1 MKINPSEHLTEQ
13 MSLKDTT
20 VYDKLKAD
28 NWEEWEQNTLNLLD
42 TRHLREY
49 TEVNYGL
56 AIERAQQYRRLR
68 QQEVLNFA
76 APSLSLS
83 ASSGKDS
90 VSTSE
95 GEKAA
100 AALQKTS
107 CKAKDL
113 QATLNL
119 LLSVKADG
127 VGEQIQRLESKLAAM
142 KERISQ
148 LKDLDS
154 VDHGQLS
161 TAKINAQIYPGKTE
175 AEIKAHLESVHELEI
190 GATHTH
196 ALLSA
201 SVSKG
206 LKSYVQ
212 AVTKGKPNPY
222 VLWHALKDRFHNKSL
237 NLQANLQRFNVA

>member
-1 MKINPSEHLTEQ
+1 VGTEH
-13 MSLKDTT
+13 
-20 VYDKLKAD
+20 
-28 NWEEWEQNTLNLLD
+28 LLD
-42 TRHLREY
+42 TRHLHKY

-56 AIERAQQYRRLR
+56 VIERAQQYCRLR

-76 APSLSLS
+76 APSLPLS
-83 ASSGKDS
+83 DSSGKDS

-95 GEKAA
+95 GKKAA

-113 QATLNL
+113 QVTLKL

-127 VGEQIQRLESKLAAM
+127 VEEQIQQLESKLAMM
-142 KERISQ
+142 KKRITQ

-154 VDHGQLS
+154 VDH
-161 TAKINAQIYPGKTE
+161 TAKINTQIYPSKTE
-175 AEIKAHLESVHELEI
+175 AEIKAHLESVHKLKI
-190 GATHTH
+190 RATHTH

-201 SVSKG
+201 SARKG

-222 VLWHALKDRFHNKSL
+222 VLWHALKD
-237 NLQANLQRFNVA
+237 